1 MAKRFIRRWQPIYD
15 RVTYVQAGQLEMPF
29 FVVPK
34 GQAAKSLSDTNMKT
48 TSVLPQGKA
57 HATHALRIIPAPNVK
72 IADWQK
78 VMLDAILVLNLD
90 NEDILELPAIAF
102 SAGCGINAMSN
113 ITAASTEYQVNHG
126 TPSAK
131 QIQSLGQEPIEWDN
145 EGLLRVSLKWP
156 ALQTIDVDTKI
167 WVFLDGYLTKGLP
180 KT

>member
-15 RVTYVQAGQLEMPF
+15 RVTYIAAGQLEMPY
-29 FVVPK
+29 FVEPK
-34 GQAAKSLSDTNMKT
+34 GTSNKTLSDTNMKT

-57 HATHALRIIPAPNVK
+57 HATHALRIVPAPNVK
-72 IADWQK
+72 IVDWQK
-78 VMLDAILVLNLD
+78 VMLNAILVLNLD
-90 NEDILELPAIAF
+90 DEDILELPAIVF
-102 SAGCGINAMSN
+102 SAGCGIDAMSN

-145 EGLLRVSLKWP
+145 SGLLRVSLKWP
-156 ALQTIDVDTKI
+156 AVQVVSADIDI
-167 WVFLDGYLTKGLP
+167 WILLDGYLTKGLP